1 MNPHNTK
8 NTVKNTATTKSTME
22 TSMPTSTA
30 AATEAAAPATSK
42 TGLALA
48 LLVWAGLSVGAW
60 CSVQRVQQSA
70 PVPLH
75 HLHLEAERAQP
86 QDMPAQAVADALA
99 SPMSSE
105 VEGLSSAPAAPAVP
119 VPVLALPQD
128 PAVPAAICAPWLQRW
143 PALSRPLCEQA
154 LLAPSGAQSVR
165 GQPIAWRDVA
175 PSGEQA
181 ADVRV
186 LVVGAIHGD
195 ELTAAALALHWV
207 PMAQAAEALDGRTVH
222 WRFIPVLN
230 PDGLLAR
237 PATRTNAS
245 GVDLNR
251 NFPTLDWEQAAPL
264 YWEQRT
270 RRDPRRWP
278 GPAPLSEPESQFL
291 HAQMQ
296 QFAPDLVVSIHAPY
310 GLLDFDGPQTPPQK
324 LGQLHLDRLGVFP
337 GSLGNYGGLS
347 LGVPVVTIEL
357 HHALRMPVRAEINAM
372 WRDLLG
378 WMQQHL

>member
-1 MNPHNTK
+1 
-8 NTVKNTATTKSTME
+8 
-22 TSMPTSTA
+22 MPTSTA
-30 AATEAAAPATSK
+30 AATEAAAPTTSK

-86 QDMPAQAVADALA
+86 QDMPTQAVVDALA
-99 SPMSSE
+99 SPTSSE
-105 VEGLSSAPAAPAVP
+105 VEGLSSAPAAPA

-143 PALSRPLCEQA
+143 PALSRSLCEQA

-207 PMAQAAEALDGRTVH
+207 PMAQAAGALDGRTVH